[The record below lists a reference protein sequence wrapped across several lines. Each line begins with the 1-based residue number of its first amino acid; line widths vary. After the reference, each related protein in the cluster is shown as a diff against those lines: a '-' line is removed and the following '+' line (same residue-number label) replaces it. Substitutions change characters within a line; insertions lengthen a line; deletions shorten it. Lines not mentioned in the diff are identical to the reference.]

1 MGHLLRGS
9 RVLLPA
15 RALTTRRRDDWV
27 LKHSQLSNLDL
38 HDISWSEK
46 HLWTTGIAHATWS
59 ARGDDVPWLQRHD
72 LRDVGKR
79 GGNVENKVARVGLLH
94 HLAIEPQGHI
104 EGMGVANF
112 ISSDQRRANRP

>member
-9 RVLLPA
+9 KVLLPA
-15 RALTTRRRDDWV
+15 RAPPTWRCDDWV
-27 LKHSQLSNLDL
+27 LEHSQLSNLDL

-46 HLWTTGIAHATWS
+46 HLRTTSIADTTWS

-72 LRDVGKR
+72 LRDVGKH
-79 GGNVENKVARVGLLH
+79 GGNVENIVARVGLLH

-104 EGMGVANF
+104 EGMGVA
-112 ISSDQRRANRP
+112 